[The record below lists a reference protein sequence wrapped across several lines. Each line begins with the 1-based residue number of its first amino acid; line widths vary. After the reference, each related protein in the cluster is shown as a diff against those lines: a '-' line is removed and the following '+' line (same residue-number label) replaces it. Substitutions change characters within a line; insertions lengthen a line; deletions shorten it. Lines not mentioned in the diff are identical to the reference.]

1 MQKHTQFEAMQISK
15 RFLVAICA
23 QLLLLFAGV
32 HSVSLS
38 TYEDN
43 KAFSDGATDL
53 LKDAEEQ
60 VFLEDAEEPAYLEDA
75 EEPVFLEDAEEPV
88 FLEDAEEP
96 EPTQAYLD
104 EIREQVGA
112 PRAQE
117 EEKPLARDTRST
129 CRYSSMS
136 FVHDFFAVS
145 TTRH

>member
-1 MQKHTQFEAMQISK
+1 MQISK

-53 LKDAEEQ
+53 L
-60 VFLEDAEEPAYLEDA
+60 EDAEEPAYLEGA

-96 EPTQAYLD
+96 EPTDAYL
-104 EIREQVGA
+104 EEVREQVEA

-117 EEKPLARDTRST
+117 EEEPLVRDTRST
-129 CRYSSMS
+129 CRYSSM
-136 FVHDFFAVS
+136 
-145 TTRH
+145 

>member
-32 HSVSLS
+32 HSLPPS

-60 VFLEDAEEPAYLEDA
+60 VFLEDAEEP
-75 EEPVFLEDAEEPV
+75 V

-96 EPTQAYLD
+96 EPTDAYL
-104 EIREQVGA
+104 EEVREQVEA

-117 EEKPLARDTRST
+117 EEEPLVRDTRST
-129 CRYSSMS
+129 CRYRSM
-136 FVHDFFAVS
+136 
-145 TTRH
+145 

>member
-60 VFLEDAEEPAYLEDA
+60 VFLEDAEEP
-75 EEPVFLEDAEEPV
+75 V

-96 EPTQAYLD
+96 EPTDAYL
-104 EIREQVGA
+104 EEVREQVGA

-117 EEKPLARDTRST
+117 EEEPLVRDTRST
-129 CRYSSMS
+129 CRYRSM
-136 FVHDFFAVS
+136 
-145 TTRH
+145 